1 MKKIAMRALILLFL
15 VSLLPACLD
24 TLLGPNPKVTQGL
37 ESPDIN
43 ATGLEAYNGPK
54 ARIAV
59 ARFENKASGS
69 WYNHQIGDGMADML
83 ATALVNSNRFI
94 VLERK
99 QLGDVLGEQ
108 NLGASG
114 RVSPD
119 TAARIGKIEGA
130 EILVVAA
137 VTEFEDHASGGGGG
151 GGNIF
156 GAIAGALQSTHMAI
170 DLRLIDTTTSR
181 VLAATS
187 VEGSAKNLSVAAL
200 GRYFGGSSGSSVA
213 ALSGWKNTPKEK
225 ALRAVIIKAVEFIA
239 TKTPSKF
246 YRHK

>member
-1 MKKIAMRALILLFL
+1 MRKIATRVLMLLFV
-15 VSLLPACLD
+15 VSLLPACVD
-24 TLLGPNPKVTQGL
+24 TLLGPNAKVTQGL
-37 ESPDIN
+37 EGQDIN
-43 ATGLEAYNGPK
+43 ATRMDAYNGPK

-59 ARFENKASGS
+59 ARFENKASGN

-99 QLGDVLGEQ
+99 QLGDILGEQ

-114 RVSPD
+114 RVSQA

-137 VTEFEDHASGGGGG
+137 VTEFEDNASGGSGSGS
-151 GGNIF
+151 NIF

-200 GRYFGGSSGSSVA
+200 GRYFGGSSGTA
-213 ALSGWKNTPKEK
+213 ALAGWKNTPKEK
-225 ALRAVIIKAVEFIA
+225 ALRAVIIKAVEFIV
-239 TKTPSKF
+239 TKTPRKF